1 MSQENVELVRAFY
14 AAYNRGDLDAV
25 MNDLHPDFT
34 LDWSRGMGPQRGV
47 YGTDRVRQ
55 FFDDFAEI
63 FEQRVVPDEFINVG
77 EHVVVPQTG
86 YVRGRDGIEV
96 TARITLLWT
105 IHNGSVMR
113 ICLYQDTREALE
125 AVGLSEQD
133 AHADP

>member
-133 AHADP
+133 AHADS